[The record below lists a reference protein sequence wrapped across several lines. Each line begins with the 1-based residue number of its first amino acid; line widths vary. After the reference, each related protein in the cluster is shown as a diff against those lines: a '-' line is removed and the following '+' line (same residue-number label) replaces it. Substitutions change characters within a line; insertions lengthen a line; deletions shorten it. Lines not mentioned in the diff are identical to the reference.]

1 MVRWFSSLAKIVTRS
16 ELRKVRSIAT
26 IIGQEHLQSLL
37 NIEYKVVNGLYVYS
51 SKNDDKELV
60 ISIWSE
66 PRENKS
72 SRCLFSDRIGTK
84 AYIAALDY
92 WRPSFRSSGS
102 E

>member
-1 MVRWFSSLAKIVTRS
+1 MAKVVTRG

-37 NIEYKVVNGLYVYS
+37 NSEYKVVNKMYVYS
-51 SKNDDKELV
+51 TKNDDKELV

-72 SRCLFSDRIGTK
+72 SRCLFSDRIGVD
-84 AYIAALDY
+84 AYMAALDY

-102 E
+102 D

>member
-1 MVRWFSSLAKIVTRS
+1 LAKIVTRS

-37 NIEYKVVNGLYVYS
+37 NTEYKVVNGMYVYS
-51 SKNDDKELV
+51 TKNEDNELV

-66 PRENKS
+66 PKENKS
-72 SRCLFSDRIGTK
+72 SRCLFSDRIGK
-84 AYIAALDY
+84 EAFLAALDY
-92 WRPSFRSSGS
+92 WRPSFRSAGS